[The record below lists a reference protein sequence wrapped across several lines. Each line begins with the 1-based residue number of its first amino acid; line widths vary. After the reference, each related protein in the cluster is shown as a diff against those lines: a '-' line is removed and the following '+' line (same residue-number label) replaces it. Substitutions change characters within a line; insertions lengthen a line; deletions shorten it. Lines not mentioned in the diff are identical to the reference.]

1 MTIKNKDMVNVAA
14 TQKQIKT
21 CLQTKIRKA
30 KTEDASKLAKLW
42 HEMALLHAKQG
53 NYWQIKRGC
62 AKGYQEHITEMIAD
76 NVNGIFVAEVEETI
90 VGFIVAQVANRA
102 KIFIHMKHGMIV
114 DLAVTQKYRRKGIG
128 EKLCRRALRG
138 ISNQGLCT
146 AEIRFSVDNPLS
158 NGFWTKMGFNPYM
171 SMMKMEL

>member
-1 MTIKNKDMVNVAA
+1 MAINNKDTVNVAA

-21 CLQTKIRKA
+21 CLKTKIRKA
-30 KTEDASKLAKLW
+30 KTEDVSQIAQLW

-53 NYWQIKRGC
+53 NYWRIKRGC
-62 AKGYQEHITEMIAD
+62 AQGYQEHIEKMLAD
-76 NVNGIFVAEVEETI
+76 NVNGIFVAEVEGTI
-90 VGFIVAQVANRA
+90 SGFVVAQVANRA
-102 KIFIHMKHGMIV
+102 KIFIHMKHGIIV

-128 EKLCRRALRG
+128 EKLCRRALRW

-146 AEIRFSVDNPLS
+146 AEIRVSVDNPLS
-158 NGFWTKMGFNPYM
+158 TSFWTKMGFNPYM